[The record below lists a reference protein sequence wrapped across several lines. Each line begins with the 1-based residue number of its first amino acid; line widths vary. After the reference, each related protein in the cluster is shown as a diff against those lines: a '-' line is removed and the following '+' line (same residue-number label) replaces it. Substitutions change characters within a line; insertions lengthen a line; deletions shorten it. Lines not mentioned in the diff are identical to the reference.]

1 MKKPLIL
8 CVLILSLLLFFF
20 AKHTQARYIWEELVK
35 PQPPTGWQTHFND
48 VHALP
53 GIGQAWAVGDR
64 GVIAH
69 TTDGGVTW
77 TAQTSGTANNLLGVY
92 FASSDDG
99 WSVGEDGII
108 LVTSDGGD
116 SWTAISGIT
125 SQKLYS
131 VHFPTTDE
139 GWAVGN
145 GGVIYYS
152 DDGGYSWSSQTSTTT
167 SNLYGVFFSDAS
179 TGWAVGERS
188 TILHTTDGSTWTAQT
203 SGLTTN
209 IDLRDV
215 DFNAAG
221 TIGLIAGEKGTIL
234 RSTDSGASWGAVT
247 SDTDQYLYSV
257 DFFDG
262 AVNSAWIAG
271 GQTYDPGIIMRSTDN
286 GLNWASQV
294 PVMTNR
300 YRQMLGIS
308 FNSFFEGIAVGRY
321 GVILRTT
328 NGTDPA
334 PTWSQVSET
343 AANLHGLSSPDNTNA
358 WACGSMGTMI
368 RTTDRWDTWVEQD
381 TDAYTELNAVSFPNQ
396 WYGWA
401 VGNGRKPYQDVVS
414 GEPATVI
421 RTANGGGSWAS
432 QSLGATI
439 DENMYD
445 VFMLDTN
452 NGWTCGQWGSVFYT
466 GNGGSL
472 WTLQDTDNDAYD
484 QNNALLGIHF
494 VALSEGWACGYDGL
508 MVHTTNGGTQWTAQ
522 ATNVD
527 THLYDVFML
536 DANNGWA
543 VGEEDTVIK
552 TTDGG
557 ATWVNPQFGGGATTL
572 QGVDFSDLQYGLAVG
587 TEGSAYR
594 GTNAGWC
601 WDYQPVDISYDVYD
615 VLMIDSM
622 NAWASAGWGEVL
634 QYTDVSDSPPVA
646 VFKGQGAGF
655 SDLNLYQY
663 WSPAPGDWVYW
674 DAEAR
679 NPSPY
684 YFARD
689 LWTIP
694 SGNDVVSAAPLDI
707 DGDGI
712 DEIAVVKNQGG
723 DHNLY
728 IYNALQ
734 YGDKTY
740 WDSFARNPSPVAR
753 DLWFICGGNNTV
765 AIAGVDGNDDGIDE
779 VAVLKHEGGR
789 QKLYYYN
796 APAPGEY
803 YWAQAFARNGL
814 GPYAF
819 DEWYVPAHN
828 NLFAL
833 AGADGVGGGKDQLLT
848 IENARGDYGLY
859 VWKAPDLGGK
869 YLTEFYNRYLQTGF
883 TTPDDPIGFGKP
895 QAMDLWIVPQRND
908 IVTITGLT
916 ADDENGVYP
925 GTYDA
930 LGVME
935 NNSGD
940 WNLYL
945 WKIPVKPEH
954 TYTEAQVRQIGV
966 GGLGNPQGRDY
977 WIIPGNGRSPW
988 IVGLEY
994 P

>member
-1 MKKPLIL
+1 MKKTATACIAAA
-8 CVLILSLLLFFF
+8 LLL
-20 AKHTQARYIWEELVK
+20 AVPHALSHGRAVWKMEVQ
-35 PQPPTGWQTHFND
+35 PQWQTHFND

-53 GIGQAWAVGDR
+53 GIGRAWAVGDG
-64 GVIAH
+64 GVIAF

-77 TAQTSGTANNLLGVY
+77 AAQASGTTDNLLGVY
-92 FASSDDG
+92 FANPDDG
-99 WSVGEDGII
+99 WVVGENGTV
-108 LVTSDGGD
+108 LLTADGGD
-116 SWTAISGIT
+116 NWTAISGIT
-125 SQKLYS
+125 SQRLYGI
-131 VHFPTTDE
+131 HFPTTDE

-294 PVMTNR
+294 PVMTNS

-308 FNSFFEGIAVGRY
+308 FNTFEEGIAVGRY

-328 NGTDPA
+328 NGNDPA
-334 PTWSQVSET
+334 PTWSQVTET
-343 AANLHGLSSPDNTNA
+343 AANLKGIDSPDGTNA

-381 TDAYTELNAVSFPNQ
+381 TDAYNDLNAVSFPNQ

-401 VGNGRKPYQDVVS
+401 VGQGRKPYQDVVS

-421 RTANGGGSWAS
+421 RTANGGSSWTS
-432 QSLGATI
+432 QSLGSTI

-452 NGWTCGQWGSVFYT
+452 NGWICGEWGAVFHT
-466 GNGGSL
+466 ANGGTL

-484 QNNALLGIHF
+484 QSNTLLGIHF
-494 VALSEGWACGYDGL
+494 VDSSRGWACGDDGL
-508 MVHTTNGGTQWTAQ
+508 MVHTTDGGSTWATQT
-522 ATNVD
+522 TDVD
-527 THLYDVFML
+527 TDLYDVFMI
-536 DANNGWA
+536 DADNGWS
-543 VGEEDTVIK
+543 VGDEDTVIK

-557 ATWVNPQFGGGATTL
+557 STWVNPLGSGAFTL
-572 QGVDFSDLQYGLAVG
+572 FGVDFDSLQTGLAVG
-587 TEGSAYR
+587 SDGSAYH
-594 GTNAGWC
+594 TDNAGWC
-601 WDYQPVDISYDVYD
+601 WEFQASITSYDIYD
-615 VLMIDSM
+615 VLMIDGIT
-622 NAWASAGWGEVL
+622 AWASAGWGEVL
-634 QYTDVSDSPPVA
+634 KYISVSDTPPVA
-646 VFKGQGAGF
+646 VFKGQGAGLG
-655 SDLNLYQY
+655 DLNLYQY

-674 DAEAR
+674 DAAAR
-679 NPSPY
+679 NTSPNPLPFY
-684 YFARD
+684 YARD

-694 SGNDVVSAAPLDI
+694 AGNDVISAAPVDI
-707 DGDGI
+707 DGDGN
-712 DEIAVVKNQGG
+712 DEIAVMKNQGG
-723 DHNLY
+723 DFNFY
-728 IYNALQ
+728 VYDALQ
-734 YGDKTY
+734 YGDRTY
-740 WDSFARNPSPVAR
+740 WDSFSRNPSPVAR

-765 AIAGVDGNDDGIDE
+765 AIAGVDGDGDGIDE
-779 VAVLKHEGGR
+779 VAVIKNDGGR

-796 APAPGEY
+796 APRRGDY
-803 YWAQAFARNGL
+803 TWGQAFGRNRSLYG
-814 GPYAF
+814 F

-828 NLFAL
+828 NIFAM
-833 AGADGVGGGKDQLLT
+833 AGADGTGNGKDELLT
-848 IENARGDYGLY
+848 VENAGGDNGLY
-859 VWKAPDLGGK
+859 VWAVPDQAQF
-869 YLTEFYNRYLQTGF
+869 YTDEFTNRFLQAGF
-883 TTPDDPIGFGKP
+883 TTPDNPVGLGNP

-908 IVTITGLT
+908 IVTITGLN
-916 ADDENGVYP
+916 ADDDNGVYP

-945 WKIPVKPEH
+945 WKVPVKPEH
-954 TYTEAQVRQIGV
+954 TLTEAQVRQIGV